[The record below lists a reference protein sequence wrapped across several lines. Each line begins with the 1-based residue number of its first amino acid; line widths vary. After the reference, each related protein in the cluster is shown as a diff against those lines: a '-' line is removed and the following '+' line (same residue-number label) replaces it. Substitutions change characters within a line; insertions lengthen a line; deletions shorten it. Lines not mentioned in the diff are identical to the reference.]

1 MTLSP
6 MYVIIIGA
14 GRTGS
19 TVINLATQ
27 DDHEVVVIERDTEL
41 AEEVSAT
48 YDCMVINADA
58 ASKDILLE
66 AGIEEADALISTTE
80 DDSVNLMV
88 TMFGKQYGVETLV
101 SSINDPA
108 HMELFEDLGV
118 NIVESPHRLNG
129 QYLYRAVQ
137 HPGIQDFLP
146 ITGQAEIFEMAVSS
160 GAPID
165 GLDLIEADNNDL
177 LPEETIIVAIVRD
190 SELLI
195 PQGES
200 EIRAGDTVTVFAKNG
215 ATSRIT
221 DVFRGS

>member
-1 MTLSP
+1 

-19 TVINLATQ
+19 TVIDLATQ

-48 YDCMVINADA
+48 YDCLVINADA
-58 ASKDILLE
+58 ASKDVLLE
-66 AGIEEADALISTTE
+66 AGIEETDALISTTE
-80 DDSVNLMV
+80 NDSVNLMV

-108 HMELFEDLGV
+108 DMELFEDLGIS
-118 NIVESPHRLNG
+118 IVESPHQLNG

-137 HPGIQDFLP
+137 HPAIQEFMP
-146 ITGQAEIFEMAVSS
+146 IAGDAEIFEATVAE
-160 GAPID
+160 GAPVD
-165 GLDLIEADNNDL
+165 GLSLIEADREDL
-177 LPEETIIVAIVRD
+177 LPEETIIVAILRGD
-190 SELLI
+190 DLLI
-195 PQGES
+195 PQGETN
-200 EIRAGDTVTVFAKNG
+200 IQADDIVTIFARNG

-221 DVFRGS
+221 DVFTRA

>member
-1 MTLSP
+1 

-19 TVINLATQ
+19 TVIDLATR

-66 AGIEEADALISTTE
+66 AGIEEADAVISTTE
-80 DDSVNLMV
+80 DDSVNLMIS
-88 TMFGKQYGVETLV
+88 MFGKQYGVEALV

-108 HMELFEDLGV
+108 HMELFQDLGV

-137 HPGIQDFLP
+137 HPAIQEFMP
-146 ITGQAEIFEMAVSS
+146 IAGDAEIFEATVDE
-160 GAPID
+160 GAPIA
-165 GLDLIEADNNDL
+165 GLTLIDADDEDL

-190 SELLI
+190 DELLI
-195 PQGES
+195 PEGQTD
-200 EIRAGDTVTVFAKNG
+200 IQAGDTVTIFARNG
-215 ATSRIT
+215 ATNRIT
-221 DVFRGS
+221 DVFTG

>member
-1 MTLSP
+1 

-19 TVINLATQ
+19 TVIDFATQ

-66 AGIEEADALISTTE
+66 AGIEEADAVISTTE
-80 DDSVNLMV
+80 SDSVNLMIS
-88 TMFGKQYGVETLV
+88 MFGKQYGVETLV

-108 HMELFEDLGV
+108 HMDLFQDLGV

-137 HPGIQDFLP
+137 HPAIQEFMPVAGD
-146 ITGQAEIFEMAVSS
+146 AEIFEATVGE
-160 GAPID
+160 GAPIA
-165 GLDLIEADNNDL
+165 GLSLIDADNEDL

-190 SELLI
+190 GELLI
-195 PQGES
+195 PEGKTD
-200 EIRAGDTVTVFAKNG
+200 IRAGDTVTIFARNG
-215 ATSRIT
+215 ATNRIT
-221 DVFRGS
+221 DIFTG

>member
-1 MTLSP
+1 
-6 MYVIIIGA
+6 MYVIVVGA

-19 TVINLATQ
+19 TVIDLATQ

-48 YDCMVINADA
+48 YDCLVINADA

-80 DDSVNLMV
+80 SDSVNLMI

-118 NIVESPHRLNG
+118 TIVESPHRLNG

-137 HPGIQDFLP
+137 HPAIRDFMP
-146 ITGQAEIFEMAVSS
+146 VAGGAEIFEATV
-160 GAPID
+160 GTDAPID
-165 GLDLIEADNNDL
+165 GLDLIEADSEDL
-177 LPEETIIVAIVRD
+177 LPEETVVVAIVRD
-190 SELLI
+190 DELLI
-195 PQGES
+195 PQGET
-200 EIRAGDTVTVFAKNG
+200 EILAGDTVTIFAKNG
-215 ATSRIT
+215 ATNRIT
-221 DVFRGS
+221 EIFTGP

>member
-1 MTLSP
+1 

-19 TVINLATQ
+19 TVIDLATQ

-48 YDCMVINADA
+48 YDCLVINADA
-58 ASKDILLE
+58 ASKDVLLE
-66 AGIEEADALISTTE
+66 AGIEETDALISTTE
-80 DDSVNLMV
+80 NDSVNLMV

-108 HMELFEDLGV
+108 DMELFEDLGIS
-118 NIVESPHRLNG
+118 IVESPHQLNG

-137 HPGIQDFLP
+137 HPAIQEFMP
-146 ITGQAEIFEMAVSS
+146 IAGDAEIFEATVNE
-160 GAPID
+160 GAPVD
-165 GLDLIEADNNDL
+165 GLSLIEADREDL
-177 LPEETIIVAIVRD
+177 LPEETIIVAILRGD
-190 SELLI
+190 DLLI
-195 PQGES
+195 PQGETN
-200 EIRAGDTVTVFAKNG
+200 IQADDIVTIFARNG

-221 DVFRGS
+221 DVFTRA

>member
-1 MTLSP
+1 

-19 TVINLATQ
+19 TVIDLATQ

-48 YDCMVINADA
+48 YDCLVINANA
-58 ASKDILLE
+58 ASKDVLLE
-66 AGIEEADALISTTE
+66 AGIEETDALISTTE
-80 DDSVNLMV
+80 NDSVNLMV

-108 HMELFEDLGV
+108 DMELFEDLGIS
-118 NIVESPHRLNG
+118 IVESPHQLNG

-137 HPGIQDFLP
+137 HPAIQEFMP
-146 ITGQAEIFEMAVSS
+146 IAGDAEIFEATVDE
-160 GAPID
+160 GAPVD
-165 GLDLIEADNNDL
+165 GLSLIEADREDL
-177 LPEETIIVAIVRD
+177 LPEETIIVAILRGD
-190 SELLI
+190 DLLI
-195 PQGES
+195 PQGETN
-200 EIRAGDTVTVFAKNG
+200 IQADDIVTIFARNG

-221 DVFRGS
+221 DVFTRA

>member
-1 MTLSP
+1 

-19 TVINLATQ
+19 TVIDLATQ

-66 AGIEEADALISTTE
+66 AGIEEADAIISTT
-80 DDSVNLMV
+80 DSDSVNLMI

-101 SSINDPA
+101 SSINAPA

-129 QYLYRAVQ
+129 QYLYRAVH
-137 HPGIQDFLP
+137 HPEIQNFMP
-146 ITGQAEIFEMAVSS
+146 IAGEAEIFEATVDE

-165 GLDLIEADNNDL
+165 GLSLVDADREDL
-177 LPEETIIVAIVRD
+177 LPDETIIVAIVRET
-190 SELLI
+190 ELLI
-195 PQGES
+195 PRGETD
-200 EIRAGDTVTVFAKNG
+200 IQAGDVVTIFARNG
-215 ATSRIT
+215 ATNRIT
-221 DVFRGS
+221 DAFTRSE

>member
-1 MTLSP
+1 

-19 TVINLATQ
+19 TVIDLATQ
-27 DDHEVVVIERDTEL
+27 DDHEVVVVERDTAL

-58 ASKDILLE
+58 ASKEILLE

-80 DDSVNLMV
+80 SDSVNLMI
-88 TMFGKQYGVETLV
+88 TMFGQQYGVETLV

-137 HPGIQDFLP
+137 HPEIQDFMT
-146 ITGQAEIFEMAVSS
+146 IAGDAEIFEATVDSD
-160 GAPID
+160 APID
-165 GLDLIEADNNDL
+165 GCSLIEADKQGL
-177 LPEETIIVAIVRD
+177 LPEETVVVAIVRD
-190 SELLI
+190 GDLLI
-195 PQGES
+195 PDGKS
-200 EIRAGDTVTVFAKNG
+200 EIRAGDVVTIFARNG
-215 ATSRIT
+215 ATDRIT
-221 DVFRGS
+221 DAFTGV

>member
-1 MTLSP
+1 

-14 GRTGS
+14 GRTGN
-19 TVINLATQ
+19 TVIDLATR
-27 DDHEVVVIERDTEL
+27 DDHEVVVIERETEL
-41 AEEVSAT
+41 AEAVSTT
-48 YDCMVINADA
+48 YDCLVLNADA
-58 ASKDILLE
+58 ASKEILLE

-80 DDSVNLMV
+80 SDSVNLMI

-118 NIVESPHRLNG
+118 SIVESPHRLNG

-137 HPGIQDFLP
+137 HPAIQDFMP
-146 ITGQAEIFEMAVSS
+146 IAGGAEIFEATVDA

-165 GLDLIEADNNDL
+165 GRSLIGADRDGL

-190 SELLI
+190 DGLVI
-195 PQGES
+195 PQGET
-200 EIRAGDTVTVFAKNG
+200 EIRADDVVTIFARNG
-215 ATSRIT
+215 ATNRVT
-221 DVFRGS
+221 NAFTGP

>member
-1 MTLSP
+1 

-19 TVINLATQ
+19 TVIDLATQ

-48 YDCMVINADA
+48 YDCLVINADA
-58 ASKDILLE
+58 ASKDVLLE
-66 AGIEEADALISTTE
+66 AGIEETDALISTTE
-80 DDSVNLMV
+80 NDSVNLMV

-108 HMELFEDLGV
+108 DMELFEDLGIS
-118 NIVESPHRLNG
+118 IVESPHQLNG

-137 HPGIQDFLP
+137 HPAIQEFMP
-146 ITGQAEIFEMAVSS
+146 IAGDAEIFEATVAE
-160 GAPID
+160 GAPVD
-165 GLDLIEADNNDL
+165 GLSLIEADREDL
-177 LPEETIIVAIVRD
+177 LPEETIIVAILRD
-190 SELLI
+190 DDLLI
-195 PQGES
+195 PQGETN
-200 EIRAGDTVTVFAKNG
+200 IQADDIVTIFARNG

-221 DVFRGS
+221 DVFTRA

>member
-1 MTLSP
+1 

-19 TVINLATQ
+19 TVIDLATN

-48 YDCMVINADA
+48 YDCLVINADA

-80 DDSVNLMV
+80 SDSVNLMI

-118 NIVESPHRLNG
+118 NLVESPHRLNG

-137 HPGIQDFLP
+137 HPAIQDFMP
-146 ITGQAEIFEMAVSS
+146 VAGEAEIFEATVDE

-165 GLDLIEADNNDL
+165 GLSLIDADKEDL

-190 SELLI
+190 DELLI
-195 PQGES
+195 PQGDTG
-200 EIRAGDTVTVFAKNG
+200 IQAGDTVTVFARNG
-215 ATSRIT
+215 TRSPIT
-221 DVFRGS
+221 GVFTRD

>member
-1 MTLSP
+1 

-19 TVINLATQ
+19 TVIDLATQ

-48 YDCMVINADA
+48 YDCLVINANA
-58 ASKDILLE
+58 ASKDVLLE
-66 AGIEEADALISTTE
+66 AGIEETDALISTTE
-80 DDSVNLMV
+80 NDSVNLMV

-108 HMELFEDLGV
+108 DMELFEDLGIS
-118 NIVESPHRLNG
+118 IVESPHQLNG

-137 HPGIQDFLP
+137 HPAIQEFMP
-146 ITGQAEIFEMAVSS
+146 IAGDAEIFEATVAE
-160 GAPID
+160 GAPVD
-165 GLDLIEADNNDL
+165 GLSLIEADREDL
-177 LPEETIIVAIVRD
+177 LPEETIIVAILRGD
-190 SELLI
+190 DLLI
-195 PQGES
+195 PQGETN
-200 EIRAGDTVTVFAKNG
+200 IQADDIVTIFARNG

-221 DVFRGS
+221 DVFTRA